1 MQKILLKKFKK
12 KLEYIEG
19 IGKRELRIKMKEW
32 NKRKTEEE
40 KEIKKREGW
49 G

>member
-19 IGKRELRIKMKEW
+19 IGKRELRIKMKE
-32 NKRKTEEE
+32 
-40 KEIKKREGW
+40 
-49 G
+49 